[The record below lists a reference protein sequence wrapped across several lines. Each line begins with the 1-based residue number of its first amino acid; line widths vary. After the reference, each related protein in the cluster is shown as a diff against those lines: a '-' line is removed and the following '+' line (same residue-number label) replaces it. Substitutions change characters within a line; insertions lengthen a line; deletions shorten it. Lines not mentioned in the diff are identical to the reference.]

1 MKEKFFQNF
10 FHYGASM
17 APYAKSTDWP
27 MEEWDDDL
35 AMMKKLH
42 FTTARVFLAWDRV
55 EIREGE
61 FDWSRQ
67 DYFLDCAQKHGIKV
81 ILNVGGVFQSLQGI
95 YPPRYLRRFHYH
107 PRLPDPGRPA
117 YNDGPCFTVCSD
129 NPDYAERAL
138 AFIAGAVRR
147 YAAHPALCGWMS
159 WNEPNNSRFCYCPA
173 TVAKFH
179 TFLKR
184 KYQGDIAALNRVWGT
199 EFPVDFAD
207 FEELAPPDF
216 SGFIG
221 GLNPSADWLEFNQE
235 LMMDKMQAVYRTIRE
250 NDSRGLPVTGN
261 LCFGNVIEAVR
272 VGMIPERFR
281 DCFDI
286 AGCSFYTVCGWNEGE
301 SDVDLFRSAL
311 RLDAHRWV
319 SGDPLKRTLVLETE
333 AGCDHASITP
343 LRRRFNNYIALGH
356 NAKSIILWNYR
367 SRISDNQVGNYNLMA
382 WDGSETERARYHA
395 GWAEVWQHHA
405 ELING
410 ASVVGGRAA
419 VLFDNRLRRASVVSR
434 SNDWDETGWEGAVK
448 LLWDLN
454 IPLDA
459 WMPAHGALDPEKYRL
474 LLIPAAEFMC
484 EELAAAIAEYVREG
498 GTVLAETPFAFKD
511 LNNMLCRTTPN
522 FGLDQVFGV
531 SINDRECRETAP
543 QIRYPAGEAP
553 VYFFWSRCNVSSAE
567 ILVRYSDGTPFLTA
581 NRYGKGRAVLAGSEI
596 FSQYIK
602 SPSPAASEYLRKLV
616 LECDVH
622 RTARL
627 FREGRELTA
636 AGLEVSHL
644 RGGEGDLVIIAN
656 YSSGNGVTC
665 RVELS
670 CGNENFRHL
679 ETGEAVD
686 LEREITLP
694 PLEVLPLVR
703 TRKSERQ

>member
-207 FEELAPPDF
+207 FEELAPPRF
-216 SGFIG
+216 QRFHRRIESHG
-221 GLNPSADWLEFNQE
+221 GLVGIQPGADDGQ
-235 LMMDKMQAVYRTIRE
+235 DAG
-250 NDSRGLPVTGN
+250 GL
-261 LCFGNVIEAVR
+261 
-272 VGMIPERFR
+272 
-281 DCFDI
+281 
-286 AGCSFYTVCGWNEGE
+286 
-301 SDVDLFRSAL
+301 SD
-311 RLDAHRWV
+311 
-319 SGDPLKRTLVLETE
+319 DP
-333 AGCDHASITP
+333 
-343 LRRRFNNYIALGH
+343 
-356 NAKSIILWNYR
+356 
-367 SRISDNQVGNYNLMA
+367 
-382 WDGSETERARYHA
+382 
-395 GWAEVWQHHA
+395 
-405 ELING
+405 
-410 ASVVGGRAA
+410 
-419 VLFDNRLRRASVVSR
+419 
-434 SNDWDETGWEGAVK
+434 
-448 LLWDLN
+448 
-454 IPLDA
+454 
-459 WMPAHGALDPEKYRL
+459 
-474 LLIPAAEFMC
+474 
-484 EELAAAIAEYVREG
+484 
-498 GTVLAETPFAFKD
+498 
-511 LNNMLCRTTPN
+511 
-522 FGLDQVFGV
+522 
-531 SINDRECRETAP
+531 
-543 QIRYPAGEAP
+543 
-553 VYFFWSRCNVSSAE
+553 
-567 ILVRYSDGTPFLTA
+567 
-581 NRYGKGRAVLAGSEI
+581 GK
-596 FSQYIK
+596 
-602 SPSPAASEYLRKLV
+602 
-616 LECDVH
+616 
-622 RTARL
+622 
-627 FREGRELTA
+627 
-636 AGLEVSHL
+636 
-644 RGGEGDLVIIAN
+644 
-656 YSSGNGVTC
+656 
-665 RVELS
+665 
-670 CGNENFRHL
+670 
-679 ETGEAVD
+679 
-686 LEREITLP
+686 
-694 PLEVLPLVR
+694 
-703 TRKSERQ
+703 